1 VRSREATF
9 LILIL
14 VLLGLAL
21 WIDFAP
27 DNTWLGRDVH
37 TRLGLDLQGGT
48 QVLLKAQNP
57 DVSSDNMLTALGVID
72 RRVNGL
78 GVSEAIVQ
86 RSGNDRIIVELPGV
100 KDPEEAIKTLQG
112 AGQLEFVANPN
123 GQGFELNQAPQENTT
138 IRTTFSPNPPAPKPA
153 ATASP
158 TSTSTLTS
166 TKSLSS
172 TADISGTAPLSGPI
186 YQSITKGSELDTS
199 QVAPRFGGSQAPGS
213 QNQFAVSFAFTGES
227 ATRLA
232 DFTSKNVN
240 KLMCIVLDN
249 VVKSCPIIQSPLV
262 NGSGEI
268 TTRTQQDAQNIFTQL
283 KYGALPV
290 RLDVESNRTV
300 SATLGQD
307 SVALSI
313 VAGIVGLVI
322 VALFMLLYYRLP
334 GLLATIALLIYTA
347 IVFAFYRLI
356 PITLTLAGIAGFI
369 LSIGLAVDANVLI
382 FARLKE
388 ELRRGKALRAAVEAG
403 FDEAWPAIRDSNAST
418 LITSAILFFFGNS
431 FGVSIIKGFALTLGL
446 GIIISLFTAITVTRT
461 FLRLIVP
468 LGFAQNPWMFELDE
482 AAGLERDRGALA

>member
-14 VLLGLAL
+14 VVAGLAI

-27 DNTWLGRDVH
+27 INEAGQPTWLGRDVH

-48 QVLLKAQNP
+48 QVLLKAQREVTA
-57 DVSSDNMLTALGVID
+57 DEMQTALGVIN

-78 GVSEAIVQ
+78 GVSEAVVQ
-86 RSGNDRIIVELPGV
+86 RSGVDRIVVELPGV
-100 KDPEEAIKTLQG
+100 RDPEEAINTLSG
-112 AGQLEFVANPN
+112 AGQLEFVDSQGNYIPEGTAVRTSTNPN
-123 GQGFELNQAPQENTT
+123 PTPR
-138 IRTTFSPNPPAPKPA
+138 RTTPL
-153 ATASP
+153 
-158 TSTSTLTS
+158 TSTETLTS
-166 TKSLSS
+166 TQPLSN
-172 TADISGTAPLSGPI
+172 TVSGPI
-186 YQSITKGSELDTS
+186 YPSITVGKELDTN
-199 QVAPRFGGSQAPGS
+199 QVQPRYGGTQTPGR
-213 QNQFAVSFAFTGES
+213 NQFAVTFTFTGQS

-240 KLMCIVLDN
+240 KPMCIVLDN
-249 VVKSCPIIQSPLV
+249 VVQSCPVIQSALV

-268 TTRTQQDAQNIFTQL
+268 TTNTQAEAEKIYTQL
-283 KYGALPV
+283 KFGALPV
-290 RLDVESNRTV
+290 SFDVESNRTV

-307 SVALSI
+307 SVQASI
-313 VAGIVGLVI
+313 IAGLVGLVV

-334 GLLATIALLIYTA
+334 GLLADVALLIYTV
-347 IVFAFYRLI
+347 IIFALYRLI

-388 ELRRGKALRAAVEAG
+388 ELRRGKSLRAAVEAG

-418 LITSAILFFFGNS
+418 LITSIILYFFGNS

-446 GIIISLFTAITVTRT
+446 GIIISLFTAISVTRT

-468 LGFAQNPWMFELDE
+468 LQVAQNPWMFELEE
-482 AAGLERDRGALA
+482 APGLEREREALA